1 MSKPRR
7 YKWPELLAEFE
18 QSGLSQVD
26 FCKER
31 QIDPKYFCQQRN
43 KYHNKANSAF
53 TQIQVQTSGADANG
67 LTLQVGQCQVLCPA
81 SMPIPSLVSLVRAL
95 A

>member
-1 MSKPRR
+1 MSKPSR
-7 YKWPELLAEFE
+7 YNWPELLTAFE
-18 QSGLSQVD
+18 QSDLSQVD

-43 KYHNKANSAF
+43 KYLRKASSAF
-53 TQIQVQTSGADANG
+53 TQIQTETSHSEG

-81 SMPIPSLVSLVRAL
+81 SMPIPSLVNLVRAL